1 MSFNDS
7 VTPEQKGEKMINKV
21 SFTGRETLLTENLV
35 KPVEQQVVKAST
47 YIAETVVPKSAEA
60 VETAEQAL
68 SRMYASPY
76 APTGEAVKPANAG
89 EKLYIF
95 G

>member
-7 VTPEQKGEKMINKV
+7 VAPEQKGEKMINKV
-21 SFTGRETLLTENLV
+21 SFTGRETLLTEKLA
-35 KPVEQQVVKAST
+35 KPVEQQVVRAST
-47 YIAETVVPKSAEA
+47 YIAETVMPKSAEV

-68 SRMYASPY
+68 SRVYASPY
-76 APTGEAVKPANAG
+76 APIGEAVKPATAG
-89 EKLYIF
+89 EKLFIF